1 MCFESWHQGK
11 AAEEGWIASWD
22 NESGVKAPLARFISF
37 MQKSDLHL
45 IPVAYLIL
53 DDGGRITDA
62 NELASDLTHLEPEEL
77 IGRTF
82 AELIAPADTWQFV
95 RHLRIASRTGKR
107 ETIGVELQ
115 VPDRYKGAVHLHL
128 VAEQTDD
135 GRTMGYHV
143 AIVTTAAELLAA
155 KEAAEE
161 VSRLKSGFL
170 ANMSHE
176 IRTPLTGII
185 GFAAVLAKEL
195 PEEHREFAELIQ
207 TSGRRLMEMLNSVLD
222 LAKLE
227 ANRMALDHHQID
239 LFAEASKVVGLLR
252 PLAEEKNLSFEF
264 EPDAAAEAVF
274 ICGDRAALHR
284 ILHNLIGNAIK
295 FTDEGGVT
303 VRAWSEDDIAGLEVT
318 DTGVGM
324 DASFLPHVFEEFRQE
339 SSGVMR
345 SHQGSG
351 LGLAITKRLI
361 ELMGARIE
369 VRSAKH
375 EGSTFRVSFTRDVDG
390 SGCTEESADA
400 AEPAKKELGAP
411 ARLLLVED
419 HEDTQQLLM
428 EVLESSYDVSVAGQA
443 AEAYLLALEQRFD
456 LILMD
461 IDLGEGPDGAELL
474 RQLRAVP
481 EYADVPIVAVTA
493 FAMPGDRER
502 FLEMGFT
509 AYVSKPFDVDE
520 LLRLP
525 LELS

>member
-1 MCFESWHQGK
+1 
-11 AAEEGWIASWD
+11 
-22 NESGVKAPLARFISF
+22 

-45 IPVAYLIL
+45 IPVAFVIL
-53 DDGGRITDA
+53 DDGGRIADV
-62 NELASDLTHLEPEEL
+62 NELASELTHLDREAL
-77 IGRTF
+77 IGRPF
-82 AELIAPADTWQFV
+82 SELIAPADGWQFL

-107 ETIGVELQ
+107 ETLGVELQ
-115 VPDRYKGAVHLHL
+115 LPDRSKGAVHLHL
-128 VAEQTDD
+128 LADQDDD
-135 GRTMGYHV
+135 GRTRGYNV

-239 LFAEASKVVGLLR
+239 LFAEAARVVGLLR
-252 PLAEEKNLSFEF
+252 PLAEEKNLRFEF
-264 EPDAAAEAVF
+264 ETEDAADLVY

-295 FTDEGGVT
+295 FTDEGSVI
-303 VRAWSEDDIAGLEVT
+303 VKAHSDDNTATLEIS

-324 DASFLPHVFEEFRQE
+324 DAAFLPHVFEEFRQE

-361 ELMGARIE
+361 ELMGAEIE

-375 EGSTFRVSFTRDVDG
+375 EGSTFRVSFERDVDG
-390 SGCTEESADA
+390 SGCRGKPTDA
-400 AEPAKKELGAP
+400 AEPAMKPAGEP

-419 HEDTQQLLM
+419 HEDTRQLLV
-428 EVLESSYDVSVAGQA
+428 EVLEDSYDVSVASQA
-443 AEAYLLALEQRFD
+443 AEAYLLALQRPFD

-481 EYADVPIVAVTA
+481 EYADVPMVAVTA

-525 LELS
+525 LQLS

>member
-1 MCFESWHQGK
+1 ME
-11 AAEEGWIASWD
+11 
-22 NESGVKAPLARFISF
+22 
-37 MQKSDLHL
+37 SDLHL
-45 IPVAYLIL
+45 VPVAYVIL
-53 DDGGRITDA
+53 DDEGRIADA
-62 NELASDLTHLEPEEL
+62 NELASELTHLHREEL

-82 AELIAPADTWQFV
+82 AELIAPADAWQFL
-95 RHLRIASRTGKR
+95 RHLRVAARTGER
-107 ETIGVELQ
+107 ETLGVELQ
-115 VPDRYKGAVHLHL
+115 LDGRSKGAVHLHL
-128 VAEQTDD
+128 RADRDD
-135 GRTMGYHV
+135 NGDASAYHV

-239 LFAEASKVVGLLR
+239 LFAEAAKVVGLLR

-264 EPDAAAEAVF
+264 EPDDADEPVY

-295 FTDEGGVT
+295 FTDHGSVM
-303 VRAWSEDDIAGLEVT
+303 VKAWSEDDRAGLEIV

-324 DASFLPHVFEEFRQE
+324 DADFLPHVFEEFRQE

-351 LGLAITKRLI
+351 LGLAITKRLV
-361 ELMGARIE
+361 ELMGADIE
-369 VRSAKH
+369 VHSAKH
-375 EGSTFRVSFTRDVDG
+375 EGSTFSLSFVRDLDG
-390 SGCTEESADA
+390 SGCGGVPTEA
-400 AEPAKKELGAP
+400 AEFERKDSGAP

-419 HEDTQQLLM
+419 HEDTQQLLV
-428 EVLESSYDVSVAGQA
+428 EVLEDSYEVSVAGQA
-443 AEAYLLALEQRFD
+443 SEAYLLALQQPFD

-525 LELS
+525 LQLS